1 MRMTLAGIAMVLTFY
16 FSCLPLLAQEDQK
29 TFLDAVAARDTA
41 TVGTMLERDPALA
54 NARRPN
60 GNGAVVIAMFAIAK
74 GEEAFHDP
82 KSNELLRLVL
92 AAKPRLDLFET
103 AAVGTAEQLET
114 MLRADPSALS
124 RRSPFGW
131 TLLHMASF
139 GGNVPAVELLIKR
152 GADVNDRAKSKFR
165 NTPLQTALLCGQL
178 GTARVLL
185 DHGADPLVRQSK
197 GATPMHE
204 AALLGRIDL
213 LQLLVDHGAELSS
226 VSDNG
231 RTPLAEAIRGKH
243 PEAAEWL
250 RSKGAVEGIQADEDA
265 VKAAGKKG

>member
-1 MRMTLAGIAMVLTFY
+1 MRITLVAVAMVLCFY
-16 FSCLPLLAQEDQK
+16 AHCLPMLAQEDSK
-29 TFLDAVAARDTA
+29 TFLDAVAAGDIA
-41 TVGTMLERDPALA
+41 TVGAMLKHDPTLA
-54 NARRPN
+54 GARRPN

-74 GEEAFHDP
+74 GEAAFHDP
-82 KSNELLRLVL
+82 KSNELLQAVL
-92 AAKPRLDLFET
+92 AAKPDLNIFET
-103 AAVGTAEQLET
+103 AALGTAEQLEA
-114 MLRADPSALS
+114 MLRDDPSALS
-124 RRSPFGW
+124 RRTPFGW

-139 GGNVPAVELLIKR
+139 GGNVPAVELLIRK
-152 GADVNDRAKSKFR
+152 GAEINDRARSKFR

-178 GTARVLL
+178 GTAKALL

-243 PEAAEWL
+243 PEAVDWL
-250 RSKGAVEGIQADEDA
+250 RAKGAVEGIQLDEDA
-265 VKAAGKKG
+265 PKTAGKKG